1 MKGGE
6 QKACTETGSHW
17 RCYSERHNDHLLLTE
32 RLCTFPFGLLKS
44 SVTQKG
50 CNKQKV
56 LSRTASIKKGEA
68 IGWGEGVGFFLQLQV
83 QLMEVSGQGEIQA
96 TAAATSEPRRQ
107 RGTCTR
113 HRDSRS
119 CSQILNPLRHDR
131 NSSCTNIF
139 DMWLWNS
146 RQNTLLLTVELLHL

>member
-17 RCYSERHNDHLLLTE
+17 RCYSERHNDHLLL
-32 RLCTFPFGLLKS
+32 TFPFGLLKS

-68 IGWGEGVGFFLQLQV
+68 IGWGEGVGFFLQPQV
-83 QLMEVSGQGEIQA
+83 QLMEVSRPGRNPSHSCSNIRA
-96 TAAATSEPRRQ
+96 FNRQ